1 MALHP
6 DKTAT
11 VAAAEADLAFLR
23 GVIEGSGRPR
33 LTMGVVF
40 LAGGLLYGVQCLF
53 HLGQIA
59 GIVRWPDWANL
70 SFVVFITAAML
81 AIIVWVVIHDRR
93 AGLEG
98 RSAPTMSR
106 AMNGA
111 FSGAGM
117 ANLAVIIVFGVAA
130 VREQDFSLWLYYAA
144 VVFAFQSVAW
154 FMAWTL
160 KRKTWMGLV
169 SMGHWMTAVALGL
182 LVREPVAYLWVCTA
196 ALFLLFALPGLI
208 LVREARAAQAAQAA
222 QAGLAADRV

>member
-1 MALHP
+1 MTMNT
-6 DKTAT
+6 DKTPRL
-11 VAAAEADLAFLR
+11 AAAEADLAFLR
-23 GVIEGSGRPR
+23 GVVEGGGRPR
-33 LTMGVVF
+33 LTMGVIF
-40 LAGGLLYGVQCLF
+40 LVGGLLYSIQCLF

-70 SFVVFITAAML
+70 SFVVLITAAVL
-81 AIIVWVVIHDRR
+81 AAIVWAVIHDRR
-93 AGLEG
+93 AGLDN
-98 RSAPTMSR
+98 RSTPTISR

-117 ANLAVIIVFGVAA
+117 ANLAVIIVFGVGAT
-130 VREQDFSLWLYYAA
+130 RDHDFAIWLYYAA

-169 SMGHWMTAVALGL
+169 SLGHWVTAVALGL
-182 LVREPVAYLWVCTA
+182 LVREPVAYLCVCTA

-208 LVREARAAQAAQAA
+208 LVREARAAQT
-222 QAGLAADRV
+222 DRA